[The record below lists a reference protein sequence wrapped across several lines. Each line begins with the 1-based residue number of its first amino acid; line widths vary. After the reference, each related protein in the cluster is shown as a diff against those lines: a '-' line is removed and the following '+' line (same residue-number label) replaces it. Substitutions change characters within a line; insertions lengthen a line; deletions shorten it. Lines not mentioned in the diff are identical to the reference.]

1 MAAINF
7 FMGGFFLFVCLC
19 VCVCVC
25 VCVAFLLFWKVLIF
39 CHLIGYEG
47 GKYVEIEGGIRL
59 QKFS

>member
-1 MAAINF
+1 MIYGSNQF
-7 FMGGFFLFVCLC
+7 FHGGHFYIS
-19 VCVCVC
+19 

>member
-1 MAAINF
+1 MIYGSNQF
-7 FMGGFFLFVCLC
+7 FHGGLFNISVF
-19 VCVCVC
+19 VC

>member
-1 MAAINF
+1 MIYGSNQF
-7 FMGGFFLFVCLC
+7 FHGGLFNISVF
-19 VCVCVC
+19 VCVC

>member
-1 MAAINF
+1 MAAINV
-7 FMGGFFLFVCLC
+7 FMGDFLILVCLS
-19 VCVCVC
+19 VC

>member
-7 FMGGFFLFVCLC
+7 FMGDFLILVCL
-19 VCVCVC
+19 CVC